1 MSSKL
6 QVIALISGGKDSLF
20 SILHCLK
27 NGHDVVALANLHPPP
42 PDSGPPDAGD
52 EGDDINSFMYQT
64 VGHSIVP
71 LYEQALKLPL
81 YRQPILGAAVNTD
94 KDYHHDARP
103 QPPVSAS
110 ASVSAAASSSAPR
123 QVDAAAAKLTSASSA
138 ADDDSIARSAATNT
152 SRGHDHDHGPGPG
165 DDSGDAG
172 GDETESLVPLLRRVL
187 AAHPSANAVCTGA
200 ILSTY
205 QRTRVESV
213 CARLGLVP
221 LGYLWQYP
229 ALPPYRDA
237 QLLRDM
243 AAVAQDARIV
253 KVASGGLDAGFLW
266 RNVAEDRVV
275 LMLRRAAARFG
286 GEGAVLGE
294 GGEFETVAVDGPGC
308 VWKGG
313 RIEVE
318 VDDEAVLGE
327 GGNAVV
333 RFRRARVVEK
343 AGGDDDGLENLRVPG
358 LLDSEFEELGR
369 SLLSNSS
376 ERTLSSSS
384 QTVEQSLA
392 ATTLSN
398 ESTTPPT
405 NHLQPHITLHGT
417 TLTISNLTAPP
428 AADGTPLP
436 PTAQL
441 TAITSRLRAL
451 LSAHAAT
458 PAHITSTTLL
468 LRSMAD
474 FASLNPV
481 YGALFAASPNPPAR
495 VTVACGPALPAAVSV
510 ALSCTVSLCPRPHR
524 RRGLHVQSRSYWA
537 PANIGPYSQAIAAPA
552 AADAEVEVVSLAGQ
566 IPLVPASM
574 EVVRAADVAAVAAAL
589 GAGDAVDGFVVQ
601 TMLALQHL
609 WRVGRAMG
617 VRWWGC
623 GTAFVAA
630 AGGQGAGGA
639 RARVVREAWRGA
651 HELMRPPA
659 GDGEGSDDGG
669 GVDVWDLKYGNA
681 AGRGF
686 GGGAALGEE
695 VDGRLRLPDFEGVR
709 WEGEG
714 EGEDDGVLAPPCI
727 VAQVLELPRAVDVEW
742 TAPGLTNCG
751 GVVLSRREGART
763 RLKVYETKVG
773 GGVVA
778 FYAAGLASAE
788 GVWELEDVL
797 EGAKVPAE
805 GRVYTVYMAK
815 PLPEEWLEKAM
826 PLVVPCG
833 RVWGPDG
840 NEVAAAVTVRY
851 CG

>member
-1 MSSKL
+1 M
-6 QVIALISGGKDSLF
+6 
-20 SILHCLK
+20 
-27 NGHDVVALANLHPPP
+27 
-42 PDSGPPDAGD
+42 SGPPDAGD

-110 ASVSAAASSSAPR
+110 ASVPAAASSAAASSSAPR

-138 ADDDSIARSAATNT
+138 AADDDSIARSAATNT
-152 SRGHDHDHGPGPG
+152 SRGHDHGHGPGPG
-165 DDSGDAG
+165 DDSGDAGGGGGGGGG

-358 LLDSEFEELGR
+358 LLDSEFEELAR
-369 SLLSNSS
+369 SLLSKSP

-392 ATTLSN
+392 ATTLSS

-458 PAHITSTTLL
+458 PARITSTTLL

-474 FASLNPV
+474 FAPLNPV

-495 VTVACGPALPAAVSV
+495 VTVACGASLPAAVSV
-510 ALSCTVSLCPRPHR
+510 ALSCTVSLCPRPR

-537 PANIGPYSQAIAAPA
+537 PANIGPYSQAIAVPA
-552 AADAEVEVVSLAGQ
+552 AADADAEVEVVSLAGQ

-574 EVVRAADVAAVAAAL
+574 EVVRAADVRAAAL

-601 TMLALQHL
+601 AVLALQHL

-651 HELMRPPA
+651 HGLMRPPA
-659 GDGEGSDDGG
+659 GDGEGSEDGDG
-669 GVDVWDLKYGNA
+669 EGVVDVWDLKYGNA
-681 AGRGF
+681 AGRVF
-686 GGGAALGEE
+686 GGGAAALGEE

-714 EGEDDGVLAPPCI
+714 EDEDGVLAPPCI

-751 GVVLSRREGART
+751 SVVLSRREGART

-788 GVWELEDVL
+788 DVWELEDVL

-840 NEVAAAVTVRY
+840 NEVAAAVTVRC